1 MLFYTFTLCKIGRA
15 CNRAAAEGQ
24 GGSGRSPGVIFFA
37 IYVIAAYAIIY
48 WARAVFNQ

>member
-24 GGSGRSPGVIFFA
+24 GGSGRSPGGILYA
-37 IYVIAAYAIIY
+37 TYLIAAYAIFH
-48 WARAVFNQ
+48 WAAAVFS